1 MAQSWDRRP
10 PAGPRFGGSGS
21 GGLGGGGFGGA
32 SLGLAPA
39 PPDILF
45 LIAALFLSFSLSA
58 FDSTAIVVALLQL
71 SPAVW
76 QLGFLWQ
83 IVTYPIAAEFSGF
96 FFLLALF
103 MVYQF
108 GSEPC
113 RRLGRKEF
121 WKVFLLATLAGGLA
135 AVGAQLLLETAG
147 FAQRADF
154 TLMQGERMTL
164 AVLTALYAT
173 LFSQATILFFFILP
187 IPARALLW
195 IELVIAFVAFL
206 ATKDF
211 AGFVGIAVAIG
222 TVYAWLTGKG
232 PRRFAAEIDRRY
244 QIWKARRRYEKLKKK
259 SGMRVVGKD
268 DPWVN

>member
-1 MAQSWDRRP
+1 MAQGPASWQRP
-10 PAGPRFGGSGS
+10 PR
-21 GGLGGGGFGGA
+21 GGGGFGGGG
-32 SLGLAPA
+32 LGGSGLGGGFS
-39 PPDILF
+39 PPPNDILV
-45 LIAALFLSFSLSA
+45 LLALLFASFTLSA
-58 FDSTAIVVALLQL
+58 FSDTAIVVALLQL
-71 SPAVW
+71 TPLVWRMGFVW
-76 QLGFLWQ
+76 QLL
-83 IVTYPIAAEFSGF
+83 TYPVAAEFSGF
-96 FFLLALF
+96 FFLIALF

-121 WKVFLLATLAGGLA
+121 WKVFLLATVTGGVAAVATQLALELAGL
-135 AVGAQLLLETAG
+135 
-147 FAQRADF
+147 AQRADF

-173 LFSQATILFFFILP
+173 LFSSATILFFFVLP
-187 IPARALLW
+187 IPAKALLW

-222 TVYAWLTGKG
+222 TVWAWLTGRG
-232 PRRFAAEIDRRY
+232 PRRLIADWERRW
-244 QIWKARRRYEKLKKK
+244 QLWRSRRRYEKLKKK

>member
-1 MAQSWDRRP
+1 MAQSWGGRP
-10 PAGPRFGGSGS
+10 PGGPRFGGSS
-21 GGLGGGGFGGA
+21 GGGPSGGASFGGFG
-32 SLGLAPA
+32 LAPP
-39 PPDILF
+39 PPDIIF
-45 LIAALFLSFSLSA
+45 LIAALFVSFSLSA
-58 FDSTAIVVALLQL
+58 FDNTAIVVALLQL

-83 IVTYPIAAEFSGF
+83 ILTYPVAAEFSGF

-135 AVGAQLLLETAG
+135 AVASQLLLEAAG
-147 FAQRADF
+147 MAQRADF

-173 LFSQATILFFFILP
+173 LFSQATILFFFVLP

-195 IELVIAFVAFL
+195 IELAIAFVAFL

-232 PRRFAAEIDRRY
+232 PRRFLADLERRY
-244 QIWKARRRYEKLKKK
+244 QLWKARRRYEKLKKK
-259 SGMRVVGKD
+259 SGLRVVGKD

>member
-1 MAQSWDRRP
+1 MAQRPASWDRRP
-10 PAGPRFGGSGS
+10 GPPS
-21 GGLGGGGFGGA
+21 GGGGFGGGG
-32 SLGLAPA
+32 LGGGLGSLAP
-39 PPDILF
+39 PPKDIVF
-45 LIAALFLSFSLSA
+45 LLVALFVSFSLSA

-71 SPAVW
+71 TPAVW

-83 IVTYPIAAEFSGF
+83 LLTYPLAAEFSGF
-96 FFLLALF
+96 FFLIALF
-103 MVYQF
+103 MIYQF

-113 RRLGRKEF
+113 RRLGRREF
-121 WKVFLLATLAGGLA
+121 WKVFLLATLTGGAA
-135 AVGAQLLLETAG
+135 AVLTQLALEAAG
-147 FAQRADF
+147 MAQRADF
-154 TLMQGERMTL
+154 TLLQGERMTL

-173 LFSQATILFFFILP
+173 LFSSATILFFFILP

-211 AGFVGIAVAIG
+211 AGFIGIAVAVA
-222 TVYAWLTGKG
+222 TVWAWLTGRG
-232 PRRFAAEIDRRY
+232 PRRFLADLERRFDL
-244 QIWKARRRYEKLKKK
+244 WRSRRRYEKLKKK